1 MRIGLFFASCMV
13 AALAVFGVL
22 TACAKDYPDVPASEH
37 AVFGKQ
43 LLEIDPP
50 TETEGGVISPDG
62 TRIATTNA
70 FGKQLFIWDGRTGE
84 KIKLLKRDYGP
95 LLRSLAVFTPDSRYV
110 LYPALEAGDESS
122 NENMN
127 ISFDVVNA
135 VDGEEIKPVTGAD
148 RSDRPRAWN
157 SATTLAIN
165 QSGSR
170 VASGMN
176 SRFSVFNTSDWSIIS
191 TALGKSYPIAQVAVS
206 SDGELIAAGYYDGIV
221 EIRDAA
227 TGAVKQTIQAHL
239 GQISQLIFDKAGKRL
254 FTAARATALHN
265 MQHMQQYLNG
275 TDETNIADEESV
287 RVWDVNTGKL
297 IRTFPYKGTLHTGT
311 EDIALS
317 RDEQT
322 LVAAKTYREDTHLV
336 AYDVNSGR
344 IIDQLT
350 TSPAPLQSV
359 SFTADGK
366 TLCVAAKNIVL
377 TMHVNNQTG

>member
-1 MRIGLFFASCMV
+1 MRHPHPLLLSCLGWGL
-13 AALAVFGVL
+13 AAFVSL

-50 TETEGGVISPDG
+50 SETEGGVISPDG

-95 LLRSLAVFTPDSRYV
+95 LLTSLAVFTPNSRYI
-110 LYPALEAGDESS
+110 LYPALEAGNDSS
-122 NENMN
+122 RDNMD
-127 ISFDVVNA
+127 ISFDIIDAANGSIFREVRGPNR
-135 VDGEEIKPVTGAD
+135 AD
-148 RSDRPRAWN
+148 WPNGWN
-157 SATTLAIN
+157 SATSLAIDGTGDRAGSGISSKLSIYNFLNGAIISN
-165 QSGSR
+165 QYTSPRSIEKISLSYSGSL
-170 VASGMN
+170 V
-176 SRFSVFNTSDWSIIS
+176 
-191 TALGKSYPIAQVAVS
+191 
-206 SDGELIAAGYYDGIV
+206 AAGYAD
-221 EIRDAA
+221 
-227 TGAVKQTIQAHL
+227 GAVELRNLSSGLVTQIIGAHI

-317 RDEQT
+317 PDERT

-336 AYDVNSGR
+336 AYDVDTGR

-366 TLCVAAKNIVL
+366 TLCVAAKNVVL
-377 TMHVNNQTG
+377 TMHVNNSE